1 MRWFRAPWLAAPVL
15 ALCLV
20 AQLEHASA
28 QLVSPSISP
37 ARIEVNSLIAPGVR
51 TDLPPLAVHNNGSEP
66 MRVRMSVLAV
76 DSDDTGREATAWIR
90 LNPEEFV
97 VPPGGAQTVA
107 VALDVPRDAPRTSHA
122 VMIRAGLVRGPS
134 EGGATISLGVGVA
147 SALRF
152 EVGVPPASVPGPGLM
167 RLLPAFAIGLLA
179 MSLTVVAPGMAHRL
193 ARAGLRRREPVP
205 PLTAAYL
212 AGESPDDRRD
222 LPRVQVRRR

>member
-1 MRWFRAPWLAAPVL
+1 
-15 ALCLV
+15 
-20 AQLEHASA
+20 
-28 QLVSPSISP
+28 
-37 ARIEVNSLIAPGVR
+37 
-51 TDLPPLAVHNNGSEP
+51 
-66 MRVRMSVLAV
+66 
-76 DSDDTGREATAWIR
+76 
-90 LNPEEFV
+90 
-97 VPPGGAQTVA
+97 
-107 VALDVPRDAPRTSHA
+107 
-122 VMIRAGLVRGPS
+122 VMIRAGLVRGAG

-152 EVGVPPASVPGPGLM
+152 EVGVPPASVPGAGLM

-179 MSLTVVAPGMAHRL
+179 MSLTIVAPGMAHRL